1 MGCAQVR
8 PPDPPAHP
16 YPGWPLRMRKW
27 GQGRIGAG
35 LRIWG
40 CPRVLPAP
48 PHDPATDPTPRFAPY
63 ARRPDLVS
71 GPEALSHTKGATL
84 PGAPWPQLSLCPHN
98 TSHPHCKT
106 AASHP
111 PAPLPVTQ
119 AQAHWRPFAG
129 PSGRVKSRPFF
140 SRAACC
146 ADDPARR
153 HVFSGAG
160 AARSGADG
168 SIFCCALAWWPGA
181 IFRIKWAPPHGR
193 GAVCTLVCV
202 KNRLE

>member
-140 SRAACC
+140 RALLA
-146 ADDPARR
+146 APMIQPAAM
-153 HVFSGAG
+153 FFWSGG
-160 AARSGADG
+160 RSE
-168 SIFCCALAWWPGA
+168 W
-181 IFRIKWAPPHGR
+181 R
-193 GAVCTLVCV
+193 
-202 KNRLE
+202 

>member
-119 AQAHWRPFAG
+119 AQAHWRPFARG
-129 PSGRVKSRPFF
+129 RLAGSRVDRFFARCLLRQCSSPSPCFT
-140 SRAACC
+140 
-146 ADDPARR
+146 
-153 HVFSGAG
+153 GAG
-160 AARSGADG
+160 AARRGADG
-168 SIFCCALAWWPGA
+168 SIFAVHLHVGPG
-181 IFRIKWAPPHGR
+181 PHS
-193 GAVCTLVCV
+193 A
-202 KNRLE
+202 